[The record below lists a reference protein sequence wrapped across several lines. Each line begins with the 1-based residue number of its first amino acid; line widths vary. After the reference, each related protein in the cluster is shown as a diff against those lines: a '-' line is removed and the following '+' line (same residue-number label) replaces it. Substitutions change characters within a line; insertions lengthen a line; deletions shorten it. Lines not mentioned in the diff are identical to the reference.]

1 MKCLFD
7 LHTHTIAS
15 GHAYSTLQ
23 EMVSEAKD
31 KEIQL
36 LGISDHAPAMP
47 GSAYIYHFHNTRV
60 IPRNM
65 QGVKLMI
72 GVEANIISHNG
83 KLDMSKEDLRNLD
96 YTIASFHP
104 PCIKSGSKKENT
116 KALLKVMENP
126 FVNIIGHPDDAR
138 FALDYEAIVLGAKE
152 NKVLLEVNNASLH
165 PKGFRV
171 DAKKNAEEIMS
182 LCKKYNQPVII
193 GSDAHISC
201 DIANFYYAEK
211 LIEEMEFPEELI
223 VNLSLEKL
231 RGFMK
236 KI

>member
-1 MKCLFD
+1 MKYLFD

-23 EMVSEAKD
+23 EMVSSAKD
-31 KEIQL
+31 KGIKL

-104 PCIKSGSKKENT
+104 PCIKAGSKKENT
-116 KALLKVMENP
+116 KALLRVMENP
-126 FVNIIGHPDDAR
+126 YVNIIGHPDDIR
-138 FALDYEAIVLGAKE
+138 FIMDYEEIVLGAKE
-152 NKVLLEVNNASLH
+152 NKVLLEVNNASLN

-171 DAKKNAEEIMS
+171 DAVKATREI
-182 LCKKYNQPVII
+182 LKFCEKYDQPVIL

-201 DIANFYYAEK
+201 DIANFCYGEK
-211 LIEEMEFPEELI
+211 LVEEIGFPQELI
-223 VNLSLEKL
+223 VNLSMERLK
-231 RGFMK
+231 GFMK